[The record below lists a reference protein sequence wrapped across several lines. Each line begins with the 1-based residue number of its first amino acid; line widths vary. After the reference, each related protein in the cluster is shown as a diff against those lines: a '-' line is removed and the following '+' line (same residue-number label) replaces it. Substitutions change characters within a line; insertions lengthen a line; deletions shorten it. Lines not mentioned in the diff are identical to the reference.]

1 MKIAVMGAAALA
13 LLPFAVQAQ
22 SAQNQ
27 GFYIGAEGG
36 LNWMFN
42 TTANVPGFGGAV
54 NIYPATGWAAGGM
67 IGYDFGGPRVEL
79 EGIYRSNQATLQAA
93 PVGFQQFTAGAN
105 INQTAIMANIMYDFR
120 FGSPIVPYIGAGAGI
135 AFVNASALNGSTS
148 STQFAYQGIIGV
160 GYEIDPNWRINID
173 GRYYGTTNPTINN
186 PLIGGVT
193 YNNNNITLMASVQF
207 KFGAPAAAAP
217 PPPPPAVAPP
227 SFMVFFDWVATPCQR
242 RQGRLG
248 ARWRAGPGDH
258 CHRRGREGPAG
269 THRRWRARAAEP
281 PRRDRHSV
289 GLHIIARRRRPAGP
303 LFLRALRM
311 AGEVVQDHHVALLQR
326 RSELGL
332 DIGVEDLA
340 VHGLVASPL
349 AGSAVIVSASASTPR
364 ASRIVL
370 NVGWGFAEAVAD
382 WLASTP

>member
-227 SFMVFFDWVATPCQR
+227 SFMVFFDWDRSNLSAQALATIQQAADAFKTKGNARITATGHTDTSGPEAYNMALSLR
-242 RQGRLG
+242 RANAVKDALVRNGVPAAAITVIGRGEQGLLVQT
-248 ARWRAGPGDH
+248 GDGVREPQN
-258 CHRRGREGPAG
+258 RR
-269 THRRWRARAAEP
+269 
-281 PRRDRHSV
+281 
-289 GLHIIARRRRPAGP
+289 
-303 LFLRALRM
+303 
-311 AGEVVQDHHVALLQR
+311 
-326 RSELGL
+326 
-332 DIGVEDLA
+332 VEI
-340 VHGLVASPL
+340 
-349 AGSAVIVSASASTPR
+349 VIQ
-364 ASRIVL
+364 
-370 NVGWGFAEAVAD
+370 
-382 WLASTP
+382 